1 MFGDMMGMMNQLK
14 DTQQRVEAK
23 KKELDTVILD
33 EVSSSKDIK
42 VQISANRRI
51 IEIQISDALLEDK
64 EQLEDYLVSTLN
76 KAIEKAHNYN
86 EQELAKVAKTGLPDI
101 PGMNF

>member
-23 KKELDTVILD
+23 KKELDTVILK
-33 EVSSSKDIK
+33 EASSSGDIQ
-42 VQISANRRI
+42 VQISANREVK
-51 IEIQISDALLEDK
+51 EIQISDALLEDK
-64 EQLEDYLVSTLN
+64 EQLEDYLLLTLN
-76 KAIEKAHNYN
+76 KAIKKAHDYN